1 MAANIITQ
9 FVLKQFA
16 KKSGRKTGISQ
27 LLKASDP
34 IVQSNV
40 RDITIKLKNMGIDP
54 ERLTSTDDVLQAM
67 NYHQAMVDQHLKKQF
82 DQGIKSLEKEKYDD
96 VTKKMWKDRPFTG
109 VTLKVVDDKTI
120 PVTIKGEKTKE
131 SPRGIL
137 DILLGKKRKAGDTV
151 AIAEEIKAAYPQIQL
166 TGKETFAELKE
177 MLKHLDEEGIPFE
190 SGGLAYLLGEPD
202 YMKAEGGRVGLMY
215 GGDPGFAFEYGGSW
229 ADWQDKHKH
238 AMPIEDYVKTKM
250 PKERLP
256 FRHLEPADSL
266 GYDEGGKVKKLLGK
280 GISRRTFLGGLL
292 SLFATP
298 FMKFGGKEAAVK
310 ATPKVVAAVANS
322 NAAGKPPWLDLLI
335 ARVIREGDDMTAKTA
350 TSPQQTVHRATLP
363 ESGTPVEVTHDLTTG
378 STIVDIGEQTKHGWS
393 AGRHGQPAR
402 LVLKKGEWIE
412 PDNLKPGAKGTKT
425 KDEFLVEEAEFTGGH
440 PENVKFE
447 ETVEFKYGDHG
458 SDFSEIEQY
467 ATKSPV
473 TSGSSHGEHMRTMRR
488 EGWYGKKDKAHQL
501 AMDKKHGLTSTYKKD
516 PHVRGKQ
523 ADLDDWAEGRAESMA
538 EDMDPEFASGGI
550 AHLLGE

>member
-16 KKSGRKTGISQ
+16 KKSARKTGISQ

-40 RDITIKLKNMGIDP
+40 REITIRLKNLGIDP
-54 ERLTSTDDVLQAM
+54 ENLTSTDDVLQAM
-67 NYHQAMVDQHLKKQF
+67 NYHRAMMDQHLKQQF
-82 DQGIKSLEKEKYDD
+82 KGLELDQGIKSLEK
-96 VTKKMWKDRPFTG
+96 KDPFQGFTP
-109 VTLKVVDDKTI
+109 KVVDDKTI

-151 AIAEEIKAAYPQIQL
+151 AIAEEIKLAYPKIQL

-177 MLKHLDEEGIPFE
+177 MLKHLDEEDIPFQ

-202 YMKAEGGRVGLMY
+202 YMKAEGGRAGLMY

-280 GISRRTFLGGLL
+280 GLTRRTFLGGLL
-292 SLFATP
+292 SLLATP

-335 ARVIREGDDMTAKTA
+335 ARVIREGDDITEKTA
-350 TSPQQTVHRATLP
+350 TIPQQTVHKVKLP

-378 STIVDIGEQTKHGWS
+378 STIVDIGMGKHGWS
-393 AGRHGQPAR
+393 AGRHGQPTR
-402 LVLKKGEWIE
+402 LVLNKGEWIE
-412 PDNLKPGAKGTKT
+412 PDVLKPGAKGKKT
-425 KDEFLVEEAEFTGGH
+425 QDEFLVEEAEFTGGH
-440 PENVKFE
+440 PENIKFE
-447 ETVEFKYGDHG
+447 ESVDFKYGEHG
-458 SDFSEIEQY
+458 SDFSEIEKY
-467 ATKSPV
+467 AT
-473 TSGSSHGEHMRTMRR
+473 
-488 EGWYGKKDKAHQL
+488 GKNV
-501 AMDKKHGLTSTYKKD
+501 DKK
-516 PHVRGKQ
+516 VRGKQ
-523 ADLDDWAEGRAESMA
+523 AERDAWAEGHAESMAESLA

>member
-16 KKSGRKTGISQ
+16 KKSARKTGISQ

-40 RDITIKLKNMGIDP
+40 REITIRLKNLGIDP
-54 ERLTSTDDVLQAM
+54 ENLTSTDDVLQAM
-67 NYHQAMVDQHLKKQF
+67 NYHRAMMDQHLKQQF
-82 DQGIKSLEKEKYDD
+82 KGLELDQGIKSLEK
-96 VTKKMWKDRPFTG
+96 KDPFQGFTP
-109 VTLKVVDDKTI
+109 KVVDDKTI

-151 AIAEEIKAAYPQIQL
+151 AIAEEITAAYPKIQL

-177 MLKHLDEEGIPFE
+177 MLKQLDEEDIPFQ

-280 GISRRTFLGGLL
+280 GLTRRTFLGGLL

-350 TSPQQTVHRATLP
+350 TSPQQTVHKVTLP

-378 STIVDIGEQTKHGWS
+378 STIVDIGEQAKHGWES
-393 AGRHGQPAR
+393 GRYGQPSR

-412 PDNLKPGAKGTKT
+412 PDVLKPGAKGTKT
-425 KDEFLVEEAEFTGGH
+425 KDEFFVEEAEFTGGH

-447 ETVEFKYGDHG
+447 ESVDFKYGEHG
-458 SDFSEIEQY
+458 SDFSEVERY
-467 ATKSPV
+467 AT
-473 TSGSSHGEHMRTMRR
+473 
-488 EGWYGKKDKAHQL
+488 GKNV
-501 AMDKKHGLTSTYKKD
+501 DKK
-516 PHVRGKQ
+516 VRGKQ
-523 ADLDDWAEGRAESMA
+523 AERDAWAEGHAEAQA
-538 EDMDPEFASGGI
+538 EAQAVDDFDPEFASGGI

>member
-40 RDITIKLKNMGIDP
+40 RDITIRLKNMGIDP
-54 ERLTSTDDVLQAM
+54 EMLTSTDDVLQAM

-82 DQGIKSLEKEKYDD
+82 KKLDLGEGWTGIKSVEK
-96 VTKKMWKDRPFTG
+96 KDPFQGFTP
-109 VTLKVVDDKTI
+109 KVVEEKTI

-151 AIAEEIKAAYPQIQL
+151 AIAEEIKAAYPKIQL

-177 MLKHLDEEGIPFE
+177 MLKHLDEEDIPFQ

-280 GISRRTFLGGLL
+280 GMTRRTFLGGLL
-292 SLFATP
+292 SLLATP

-378 STIVDIGEQTKHGWS
+378 STIVDIGEQTKHGWES
-393 AGRHGQPAR
+393 GRYGQPSR

-412 PDNLKPGAKGTKT
+412 PDVLKPGAKGTKT
-425 KDEFLVEEAEFTGGH
+425 KDEFFVEEAEFTGGH

-447 ETVEFKYGDHG
+447 ESVDFKYGDHG
-458 SDFSEIEQY
+458 SDFTEIEKY
-467 ATKSPV
+467 AT
-473 TSGSSHGEHMRTMRR
+473 
-488 EGWYGKKDKAHQL
+488 GKNV
-501 AMDKKHGLTSTYKKD
+501 DKK
-516 PHVRGKQ
+516 VRGKQ
-523 ADLDDWAEGRAESMA
+523 AERDAWAEGHAESMA

>member
-1 MAANIITQ
+1 MAGKALIDY
-9 FVLKQFA
+9 VLRKLLSKKLSRKRGIETIAGPEQQTVLDIQSKQLFN
-16 KKSGRKTGISQ
+16 
-27 LLKASDP
+27 DM
-34 IVQSNV
+34 SNAGF
-40 RDITIKLKNMGIDP
+40 DMNMIKEN
-54 ERLTSTDDVLQAM
+54 DVMYFL
-67 NYHQAMVDQHLKKQF
+67 NLKKQKM
-82 DQGIKSLEKEKYDD
+82 DEVIKSKSDELGLGEGLPNLSRMDKITEASKNLDKVMKEVEKNPGIEDIFKGW
-96 VTKKMWKDRPFTG
+96 TP
-109 VTLKVVDDKTI
+109 KVVEKKTI
-120 PVTIKGEKTKE
+120 PVTIKGEKTRE

-151 AIAEEIKAAYPQIQL
+151 AIAEEIKLAYPKIQL

-177 MLKHLDEEGIPFE
+177 MLKRLDEEDIPFQ

-280 GISRRTFLGGLL
+280 GLTRRTFLGGLL
-292 SLFATP
+292 SLLATP

-335 ARVIREGDDMTAKTA
+335 ARVIREGDDLTAKTA

-378 STIVDIGEQTKHGWS
+378 STIVDIGEQAKHGWES
-393 AGRHGQPAR
+393 GRYGQPSR

-412 PDNLKPGAKGTKT
+412 PDVLKPGAKGTKT
-425 KDEFLVEEAEFTGGH
+425 KDEFFVEEAEFTGGH

-447 ETVEFKYGDHG
+447 ESVDFKYGEHG
-458 SDFSEIEQY
+458 SDFSEIEKY
-467 ATKSPV
+467 AT
-473 TSGSSHGEHMRTMRR
+473 
-488 EGWYGKKDKAHQL
+488 GKNV
-501 AMDKKHGLTSTYKKD
+501 DKK
-516 PHVRGKQ
+516 VRGKQ
-523 ADLDDWAEGRAESMA
+523 AERDAWAEGHAEAQA
-538 EDMDPEFASGGI
+538 EAQAVDDFDPEFASGGI

>member
-16 KKSGRKTGISQ
+16 KKSARKTGISQ

-40 RDITIKLKNMGIDP
+40 REITIRLKNLGIDP
-54 ERLTSTDDVLQAM
+54 ENLTSTDDVLQAM
-67 NYHQAMVDQHLKKQF
+67 NYHRAMMDQHLKQQF
-82 DQGIKSLEKEKYDD
+82 KGLELDQGIKSLEK
-96 VTKKMWKDRPFTG
+96 KDPFQGFTP
-109 VTLKVVDDKTI
+109 KVVDDKTI

-151 AIAEEIKAAYPQIQL
+151 AIAEEIKAAYPKIQL

-177 MLKHLDEEGIPFE
+177 MLKHLDEEDIPFQ

-202 YMKAEGGRVGLMY
+202 YMKAEGGRAGLMY

-256 FRHLEPADSL
+256 FRHLEPADDL
-266 GYDEGGKVKKLLGK
+266 GYDDGGKVKKLLGK
-280 GISRRTFLGGLL
+280 GMTRRTFLGGLL
-292 SLFATP
+292 SLLATP

-350 TSPQQTVHRATLP
+350 TSPQQTVHKVTLP

-378 STIVDIGEQTKHGWS
+378 STIVDIGEQAKHGWES
-393 AGRHGQPAR
+393 GRYGQPSR

-412 PDNLKPGAKGTKT
+412 PDVLKPGAKGTKT
-425 KDEFLVEEAEFTGGH
+425 KDEFFVEEAEFTGGH

-447 ETVEFKYGDHG
+447 ESVDFKYGEHG
-458 SDFSEIEQY
+458 SDFSEIEKY
-467 ATKSPV
+467 AT
-473 TSGSSHGEHMRTMRR
+473 
-488 EGWYGKKDKAHQL
+488 GKNV
-501 AMDKKHGLTSTYKKD
+501 DKK
-516 PHVRGKQ
+516 VRGKQ
-523 ADLDDWAEGRAESMA
+523 AERDAWAEGHAESMAESLA

>member
-16 KKSGRKTGISQ
+16 KKSARKTGISQ

-40 RDITIKLKNMGIDP
+40 REITIRLKNLGIDP
-54 ERLTSTDDVLQAM
+54 ENLTSTDDVLQAM
-67 NYHQAMVDQHLKKQF
+67 NYHRAMMDQHLKQQF
-82 DQGIKSLEKEKYDD
+82 KGLELDQGIKSLEK
-96 VTKKMWKDRPFTG
+96 KDPFQGFTP
-109 VTLKVVDDKTI
+109 KVVDDKTI

-151 AIAEEIKAAYPQIQL
+151 AIAEEIKAAYPKIQL

-177 MLKHLDEEGIPFE
+177 MLKHLDEEDIPFQ

-202 YMKAEGGRVGLMY
+202 YMKAEGGRAGLMY

-256 FRHLEPADSL
+256 FRHLEPADDL
-266 GYDEGGKVKKLLGK
+266 GYDDGGKVKKLLGK
-280 GISRRTFLGGLL
+280 GMTRRTFLGGLL
-292 SLFATP
+292 SLLATP

-335 ARVIREGDDMTAKTA
+335 ARVIREGDDITEKSA
-350 TSPQQTVHRATLP
+350 TIPQQTVHKVKLP

-378 STIVDIGEQTKHGWS
+378 STIVDIGMGKHGWS
-393 AGRHGQPAR
+393 AGRHG
-402 LVLKKGEWIE
+402 
-412 PDNLKPGAKGTKT
+412 
-425 KDEFLVEEAEFTGGH
+425 H
-440 PENVKFE
+440 P
-447 ETVEFKYGDHG
+447 T
-458 SDFSEIEQY
+458 
-467 ATKSPV
+467 
-473 TSGSSHGEHMRTMRR
+473 
-488 EGWYGKKDKAHQL
+488 
-501 AMDKKHGLTSTYKKD
+501 
-516 PHVRGKQ
+516 
-523 ADLDDWAEGRAESMA
+523 
-538 EDMDPEFASGGI
+538 
-550 AHLLGE
+550 

>member
-1 MAANIITQ
+1 M
-9 FVLKQFA
+9 
-16 KKSGRKTGISQ
+16 
-27 LLKASDP
+27 
-34 IVQSNV
+34 
-40 RDITIKLKNMGIDP
+40 
-54 ERLTSTDDVLQAM
+54 
-67 NYHQAMVDQHLKKQF
+67 
-82 DQGIKSLEKEKYDD
+82 
-96 VTKKMWKDRPFTG
+96 
-109 VTLKVVDDKTI
+109 
-120 PVTIKGEKTKE
+120 
-131 SPRGIL
+131 
-137 DILLGKKRKAGDTV
+137 
-151 AIAEEIKAAYPQIQL
+151 AIAEEIKLAYPKIQL

-177 MLKHLDEEGIPFE
+177 MLKHLDEEDIPFQ

-202 YMKAEGGRVGLMY
+202 YMKAEGGRAGLMY

-280 GISRRTFLGGLL
+280 GLTRRTFLGGLL
-292 SLFATP
+292 SLLATP

-350 TSPQQTVHRATLP
+350 TSPQHTVHRATLP

-378 STIVDIGEQTKHGWS
+378 STIVDIGEQAKHGWES
-393 AGRHGQPAR
+393 GRYGQPSR

-412 PDNLKPGAKGTKT
+412 PDVLKPGAKGTKT
-425 KDEFLVEEAEFTGGH
+425 KDEFFVEEAEFTGGH

-447 ETVEFKYGDHG
+447 ESVDFKYGEHG
-458 SDFSEIEQY
+458 SDFSEIEKY
-467 ATKSPV
+467 AT
-473 TSGSSHGEHMRTMRR
+473 
-488 EGWYGKKDKAHQL
+488 GKNV
-501 AMDKKHGLTSTYKKD
+501 DKK
-516 PHVRGKQ
+516 VRGKQ
-523 ADLDDWAEGRAESMA
+523 AERDAWAEGHAEAQA
-538 EDMDPEFASGGI
+538 EAQAVDDFDPEFASGGI

>member
-16 KKSGRKTGISQ
+16 KKSARKTGISQ

-40 RDITIKLKNMGIDP
+40 REITIRLKNLGIDP
-54 ERLTSTDDVLQAM
+54 ENLTSTDDVLQAM
-67 NYHQAMVDQHLKKQF
+67 NYHRAMMDQHLKQQF
-82 DQGIKSLEKEKYDD
+82 KGLELDQGIKSLEK
-96 VTKKMWKDRPFTG
+96 KDPFQGFTP
-109 VTLKVVDDKTI
+109 KVVDDKTI

-151 AIAEEIKAAYPQIQL
+151 AIAEEIKAAYPKIQL

-177 MLKHLDEEGIPFE
+177 MLKHLDEEDIPFQ

-202 YMKAEGGRVGLMY
+202 YMKAEGGRAGLMY

-256 FRHLEPADSL
+256 FRHLEPADDL
-266 GYDEGGKVKKLLGK
+266 GYDDGGKVKKLLGK
-280 GISRRTFLGGLL
+280 GMTRRTFLGGLL
-292 SLFATP
+292 SLLATP

-335 ARVIREGDDMTAKTA
+335 ARVIREGDDITEKTA
-350 TSPQQTVHRATLP
+350 TIPQQTVHKVKLP

-378 STIVDIGEQTKHGWS
+378 STIVDIGMGKHGWS
-393 AGRHGQPAR
+393 AGRHGQPTR
-402 LVLKKGEWIE
+402 LVLNKGEWIE
-412 PDNLKPGAKGTKT
+412 PDVLKPGAKGKKT
-425 KDEFLVEEAEFTGGH
+425 QDEFLVEEAEFTGGH
-440 PENVKFE
+440 PENIKFE
-447 ETVEFKYGDHG
+447 ESVDFKYGEHG
-458 SDFSEIEQY
+458 SDFSEIEKY
-467 ATKSPV
+467 AT
-473 TSGSSHGEHMRTMRR
+473 
-488 EGWYGKKDKAHQL
+488 GKNV
-501 AMDKKHGLTSTYKKD
+501 DKK
-516 PHVRGKQ
+516 VRGKQ
-523 ADLDDWAEGRAESMA
+523 AERDAWAEGHAESMAESLA

>member
-16 KKSGRKTGISQ
+16 KKSARKTGISQ

-40 RDITIKLKNMGIDP
+40 REITIRLKNLGIDP
-54 ERLTSTDDVLQAM
+54 ENLTSTDDVLQAM
-67 NYHQAMVDQHLKKQF
+67 NYHRAMMDQHLKQQF
-82 DQGIKSLEKEKYDD
+82 KGLELDQGIKSLEK
-96 VTKKMWKDRPFTG
+96 KDPFQGFTP
-109 VTLKVVDDKTI
+109 KVVEERTI

-137 DILLGKKRKAGDTV
+137 DILLGKKRKAGETV
-151 AIAEEIKAAYPQIQL
+151 AIAEEIKAAYPKIQL

-177 MLKHLDEEGIPFE
+177 MLKHLDEEDIPFQ

-202 YMKAEGGRVGLMY
+202 YMKAEGGRAGLMY

-280 GISRRTFLGGLL
+280 GMTRRTFLGGLL
-292 SLFATP
+292 SLLATP

-335 ARVIREGDDMTAKTA
+335 ARVIREGDDITEKSA
-350 TSPQQTVHRATLP
+350 TIPQQTVHKVKLP

-378 STIVDIGEQTKHGWS
+378 STIVDIGEQTKHGWES
-393 AGRHGQPAR
+393 GRYGQPSR

-412 PDNLKPGAKGTKT
+412 PDVLKPGAKGTKT
-425 KDEFLVEEAEFTGGH
+425 KDEFFVEEAEFTGGH

-447 ETVEFKYGDHG
+447 ESVDFKYGEHG
-458 SDFSEIEQY
+458 SDFSEIEKY
-467 ATKSPV
+467 AT
-473 TSGSSHGEHMRTMRR
+473 
-488 EGWYGKKDKAHQL
+488 GKNV
-501 AMDKKHGLTSTYKKD
+501 DKK
-516 PHVRGKQ
+516 VRGKQ
-523 ADLDDWAEGRAESMA
+523 AERDAWAEGHAEAQA
-538 EDMDPEFASGGI
+538 EAQAVDDFDPEFASGGI

>member
-16 KKSGRKTGISQ
+16 KKSARKTGISQ

-40 RDITIKLKNMGIDP
+40 REITIRLKNLGIDP
-54 ERLTSTDDVLQAM
+54 ENLTSTDDVLQAM
-67 NYHQAMVDQHLKKQF
+67 NYHRAMMDQHLKQQF
-82 DQGIKSLEKEKYDD
+82 KGRELDQGIKSLEK
-96 VTKKMWKDRPFTG
+96 KDPFQGFTP
-109 VTLKVVDDKTI
+109 KVVDDKTI

-151 AIAEEIKAAYPQIQL
+151 AIAEEIKAAYPKIQL

-177 MLKHLDEEGIPFE
+177 MLKHLDEEDIPFQ

-202 YMKAEGGRVGLMY
+202 YMKAEGGRAGLMY

-280 GISRRTFLGGLL
+280 GMTRRTFLGGLL
-292 SLFATP
+292 SLLATP

-335 ARVIREGDDMTAKTA
+335 ARVIREGDDITEKAA
-350 TSPQQTVHRATLP
+350 TIPQQTVHKVKLP
-363 ESGTPVEVTHDLTTG
+363 ESGPPVEVTHDLTTG
-378 STIVDIGEQTKHGWS
+378 STIVDIGMGKHGWS
-393 AGRHGQPAR
+393 AGRHGQPTR
-402 LVLKKGEWIE
+402 LVLNKGEWIE
-412 PDNLKPGAKGTKT
+412 PDVLKPGAKGKKT
-425 KDEFLVEEAEFTGGH
+425 QDEFLVEEAEFTGGH
-440 PENVKFE
+440 PENIKFE
-447 ETVEFKYGDHG
+447 ESVDFKYGEHG
-458 SDFSEIEQY
+458 SDFSEIEKY
-467 ATKSPV
+467 AT
-473 TSGSSHGEHMRTMRR
+473 
-488 EGWYGKKDKAHQL
+488 GKNV
-501 AMDKKHGLTSTYKKD
+501 DKK
-516 PHVRGKQ
+516 VRGKQ
-523 ADLDDWAEGRAESMA
+523 AERDAWAEGHAESMAESLA

>member
-16 KKSGRKTGISQ
+16 KKSARKTGISQ

-40 RDITIKLKNMGIDP
+40 REITIRLKNLGIDP
-54 ERLTSTDDVLQAM
+54 ENLTSTDDVLQAM
-67 NYHQAMVDQHLKKQF
+67 NYHRAMMDQHLKQQF
-82 DQGIKSLEKEKYDD
+82 KGLELDQGIKSLEK
-96 VTKKMWKDRPFTG
+96 KDPFQGFTP
-109 VTLKVVDDKTI
+109 KVVDDKTI

-151 AIAEEIKAAYPQIQL
+151 AIAEEIKAAYPKIQL

-177 MLKHLDEEGIPFE
+177 MLKHLDEEDIPFQ

-202 YMKAEGGRVGLMY
+202 YMKAEGGRAGLMY

-256 FRHLEPADSL
+256 FRHLEPADDL
-266 GYDEGGKVKKLLGK
+266 GYDDGGKVKKLLGK
-280 GISRRTFLGGLL
+280 GMTRRTFLGGLL
-292 SLFATP
+292 SLLATP

-322 NAAGKPPWLDLLI
+322 NAAGKPTWLDLLI
-335 ARVIREGDDMTAKTA
+335 ARVIREGDDITEKTA
-350 TSPQQTVHRATLP
+350 TIPQQTVHKVKLP

-378 STIVDIGEQTKHGWS
+378 STIVDIGMGKHGWS
-393 AGRHGQPAR
+393 AGRHGQPPR
-402 LVLKKGEWIE
+402 LVLTKGEWIE
-412 PDNLKPGAKGTKT
+412 PDVLKPGAKGKKT
-425 KDEFLVEEAEFTGGH
+425 QDEFLVEEAEFTGGH
-440 PENVKFE
+440 PENIKFE
-447 ETVEFKYGDHG
+447 ESVDFKYGEHG
-458 SDFSEIEQY
+458 SDFSEIEKY
-467 ATKSPV
+467 AKGKNV
-473 TSGSSHGEHMRTMRR
+473 D
-488 EGWYGKKDKAHQL
+488 KKD
-501 AMDKKHGLTSTYKKD
+501 
-516 PHVRGKQ
+516 RGKQ
-523 ADLDDWAEGRAESMA
+523 DERDAWAEGHAESMAESLA

>member
-16 KKSGRKTGISQ
+16 KKSARKTGISQ

-40 RDITIKLKNMGIDP
+40 REITIRLKNLGIDP
-54 ERLTSTDDVLQAM
+54 ENLTSTDDVLQAM
-67 NYHQAMVDQHLKKQF
+67 NYHRAMMDQHLKQQF
-82 DQGIKSLEKEKYDD
+82 KGLELDQGIKSLEK
-96 VTKKMWKDRPFTG
+96 KDPFQGFTP
-109 VTLKVVDDKTI
+109 KVVDDKTI

-151 AIAEEIKAAYPQIQL
+151 AIAEEIKAAYPKIQL

-177 MLKHLDEEGIPFE
+177 MLKHLDEEDIPFQ

-202 YMKAEGGRVGLMY
+202 YMKAEGGRAGLMY

-280 GISRRTFLGGLL
+280 GMTRRTFLGGLL
-292 SLFATP
+292 SLLATP

-335 ARVIREGDDMTAKTA
+335 ARVIREGDDITEKTA
-350 TSPQQTVHRATLP
+350 TIPQQTVHKVKLP

-378 STIVDIGEQTKHGWS
+378 STIVDIGMGKHGWS
-393 AGRHGQPAR
+393 AGRHGQPTR
-402 LVLKKGEWIE
+402 LVLNKGEWIE
-412 PDNLKPGAKGTKT
+412 PDVLKPGAKGKKT
-425 KDEFLVEEAEFTGGH
+425 QDEFLVEEAEFTGGH
-440 PENVKFE
+440 PENIKFE
-447 ETVEFKYGDHG
+447 ESVDFKYGEHG
-458 SDFSEIEQY
+458 SDFSEIEKY
-467 ATKSPV
+467 AT
-473 TSGSSHGEHMRTMRR
+473 
-488 EGWYGKKDKAHQL
+488 GKNV
-501 AMDKKHGLTSTYKKD
+501 DKK
-516 PHVRGKQ
+516 VRGKQ
-523 ADLDDWAEGRAESMA
+523 AERDAWAEGHAESMAESLA

>member
-16 KKSGRKTGISQ
+16 KKSARKTGISQ

-40 RDITIKLKNMGIDP
+40 REITIRLKNLGIDP
-54 ERLTSTDDVLQAM
+54 ENLTSTDDVLQAM
-67 NYHQAMVDQHLKKQF
+67 NYHRAMMDQHLKQQF
-82 DQGIKSLEKEKYDD
+82 KGLELDQGIKSLEK
-96 VTKKMWKDRPFTG
+96 KDPFQGFTP
-109 VTLKVVDDKTI
+109 KVVDDKTI

-151 AIAEEIKAAYPQIQL
+151 AIAEEIKAAYPKIQL

-177 MLKHLDEEGIPFE
+177 MLKRLDEEDIPFQ

-202 YMKAEGGRVGLMY
+202 YMKAEGGRAGLMY

-292 SLFATP
+292 SLLATP

-350 TSPQQTVHRATLP
+350 TSPQQTVHKVTLP

-378 STIVDIGEQTKHGWS
+378 STIVDIGEQTKHGWES
-393 AGRHGQPAR
+393 GRYGQPSR

-412 PDNLKPGAKGTKT
+412 PDVLKPGAKGTKT
-425 KDEFLVEEAEFTGGH
+425 KDEFFVEEAEFTGGH

-447 ETVEFKYGDHG
+447 ESVDFKYGEHG
-458 SDFSEIEQY
+458 SDFSEIEKY
-467 ATKSPV
+467 AT
-473 TSGSSHGEHMRTMRR
+473 
-488 EGWYGKKDKAHQL
+488 GKNV
-501 AMDKKHGLTSTYKKD
+501 DKK
-516 PHVRGKQ
+516 VRGKQ
-523 ADLDDWAEGRAESMA
+523 AERDAWAEGHAEAQA
-538 EDMDPEFASGGI
+538 EAQAVDDFDPEFASGGI

>member
-16 KKSGRKTGISQ
+16 KKSARKTGISQ

-40 RDITIKLKNMGIDP
+40 REITIRLKNLGIDP
-54 ERLTSTDDVLQAM
+54 ENLTSTDDVLQAM
-67 NYHQAMVDQHLKKQF
+67 NYHRAMMDQHLKQQF
-82 DQGIKSLEKEKYDD
+82 KGLELDQGIKSLEK
-96 VTKKMWKDRPFTG
+96 KDPFQGFTP
-109 VTLKVVDDKTI
+109 KVVDDKTI

-137 DILLGKKRKAGDTV
+137 DILLGKKRKAGETV
-151 AIAEEIKAAYPQIQL
+151 AIAEEIKAAYPKIQL

-177 MLKHLDEEGIPFE
+177 MLKRLDEEDIPFQ

-350 TSPQQTVHRATLP
+350 TSPQQTVHKVTLP

-378 STIVDIGEQTKHGWS
+378 STIVDIGEQTKHGWES
-393 AGRHGQPAR
+393 GRYGQPSR

-412 PDNLKPGAKGTKT
+412 PDVLKPGAKGTKT
-425 KDEFLVEEAEFTGGH
+425 KDEFFVEEAEFTGGH

-447 ETVEFKYGDHG
+447 ESVDFKYGEHG
-458 SDFSEIEQY
+458 SDFSEIEKY
-467 ATKSPV
+467 AT
-473 TSGSSHGEHMRTMRR
+473 
-488 EGWYGKKDKAHQL
+488 GKNV
-501 AMDKKHGLTSTYKKD
+501 DKK
-516 PHVRGKQ
+516 VRGKQ
-523 ADLDDWAEGRAESMA
+523 AERDAWAEGHAEAQA
-538 EDMDPEFASGGI
+538 EAQAVDDFDPEFASGGI